1 MAAQAPAI
9 YKACYS
15 GVPVYEMPCQGV
27 AVMRRK
33 SDAWLN
39 ATQILKVAGF
49 DKPQR
54 TRVLEREVQKGT
66 HEKVQGGYGK
76 YQGTWVPMDR
86 GVALA
91 RQYGV
96 DRLLQPIFDYIPT
109 ADSPP
114 LAPKHITAAPAR
126 PRKKNDVAADL
137 DAMPTPPPKPQR
149 AAVQKAAAA
158 RKAAAAAHRAFV
170 GVDES
175 DGEFSEKRSMSPAHS
190 EGSDQSE
197 TPSPLASEAGDGEY
211 GAGPSKKRKTGH
223 GSAHAQMQQ
232 QHQHQLDSVP
242 AHQQLGFGPLRYAR
256 MILDYF
262 VSESTQVP
270 QFLVAPPAD
279 FDPNVVIDDD
289 GHTALHWACA
299 MGRIRIVKLLLSAG
313 ADIFR
318 ANSMG
323 QTALMRSVMFT
334 NNYDLRKFPELFEL
348 LHRSTINI
356 DRNDRTVFH
365 YIVDIALQKG
375 KTHAA
380 RYYIETVLARLVDY
394 PDEVADILN
403 FQDEEGETALTL
415 AARARSK
422 KLVKILLDNGADPK
436 VANRDGKTAED
447 YILEDERF
455 REQDVAAQQQQMAAA
470 AAAAAAGGGAM
481 MNGVAGSMGPP
492 PHPGAAS
499 YGSMPGPSSAAAP
512 SSASLNGI
520 VPRLHTSETGQRIST
535 KLVPEMATLL
545 ETLAASYDA
554 ELADKDRELAQADA
568 VLSSLQSEI
577 AESQRTVQQLQ
588 QQSTAG
594 GSLDHLERQEQ
605 QLAQDLE
612 AKMGKRFR
620 LGWEKWVRDEDQRE
634 QQYDTDGGPATAP
647 EGPQADLDA
656 YRDLVENP
664 PADSADRAAALR
676 ARIDEF
682 KQERARLFGVF
693 ATKQSESGTG
703 VRLAQYRQLVALGCG
718 VPLDQ
723 VDGVID
729 VLCENL
735 DQRADG
741 AGYA

>member
-1 MAAQAPAI
+1 MSAPPAI

-86 GVALA
+86 GIALS

-114 LAPKHITAAPAR
+114 LAPKHITAAPSR
-126 PRKKNDVAADL
+126 PRKKHDIAHDME
-137 DAMPTPPPKPQR
+137 AMPTPPAKMGR
-149 AAVQKAAAA
+149 MNKSVAA
-158 RKAAAAAHRAFV
+158 RRVAAM
-170 GVDES
+170 VDVA
-175 DGEFSEKRSMSPAHS
+175 DDLSERRSPSPVRSAITETS
-190 EGSDQSE
+190 R
-197 TPSPLASEAGDGEY
+197 TPSPMADGDDDYHE
-211 GAGPSKKRKTGH
+211 GPSKKRKV
-223 GSAHAQMQQ
+223 AHAAHNQEP
-232 QHQHQLDSVP
+232 LT
-242 AHQQLGFGPLRYAR
+242 AHQQLGGLGPLRYAR

-270 QFLVAPPAD
+270 QFLVHPPSD

-299 MGRIRIVKLLLSAG
+299 MGRIRIVKLLLTAG

-365 YIVDIALQKG
+365 YIVDIALHKG

-380 RYYIETVLARLVDY
+380 RYYMETVLARLVDY
-394 PDEVADILN
+394 PEEVADILN

-422 KLVKILLDNGADPK
+422 RLVKILLDNGADPRI
-436 VANRDGKTAED
+436 ANRDGKTAED

-455 REQDVAAQQQQMAAA
+455 REQDPGAGVPSLNGSNGAAALLPPPTAPGYLNGSAAA
-470 AAAAAAGGGAM
+470 AISAPAAL
-481 MNGVAGSMGPP
+481 PP
-492 PHPGAAS
+492 PPQQ
-499 YGSMPGPSSAAAP
+499 
-512 SSASLNGI
+512 
-520 VPRLHTSETGQRIST
+520 RLHTSETGQRIAT
-535 KLVPEMATLL
+535 QVVPELSSLL
-545 ETLAASYDA
+545 STLASAYDA
-554 ELADKDRELAQADA
+554 ELADRDRELAQANQELVRLQADVDA
-568 VLSSLQSEI
+568 ARLDVERLRERAAQRPEFA
-577 AESQRTVQQLQ
+577 AEEARLV
-588 QQSTAG
+588 AE
-594 GSLDHLERQEQ
+594 LDGKR
-605 QLAQDLE
+605 
-612 AKMGKRFR
+612 GKRFR

-634 QQYDTDGGPATAP
+634 EAYAQALDAGVAP
-647 EGPQADLDA
+647 EEGPQADLDA
-656 YRDLVENP
+656 YRELVAHV
-664 PADSADRAAALR
+664 PADATERAEALM
-676 ARIDEF
+676 ARIEQF
-682 KQERARLFGVF
+682 KEERVALFDKLRE
-693 ATKQSESGTG
+693 KQAERGTG
-703 VRLAQYRQLVALGCG
+703 SKLGLYRQLVALGCG

-723 VDGVID
+723 VDD
-729 VLCENL
+729 VVDALVENL
-735 DQRADG
+735 QGGSMEQGVVA
-741 AGYA
+741 A

>member
-1 MAAQAPAI
+1 MAAAPPAI

-86 GVALA
+86 GIALS

-114 LAPKHITAAPAR
+114 LAPKHITAAPSR
-126 PRKKNDVAADL
+126 PRKKADIAH
-137 DAMPTPPPKPQR
+137 DMEAMPTPPPKLQR
-149 AAVQKAAAA
+149 MNKSAAAA
-158 RKAAAAAHRAFV
+158 RRVAALAAAA
-170 GVDES
+170 DDS
-175 DGEFSEKRSMSPAHS
+175 Y
-190 EGSDQSE
+190 SDQRSPSPVRSAATE
-197 TPSPLASEAGDGEY
+197 HSRTPSPLGDDDDGDYGEV
-211 GAGPSKKRKTGH
+211 PSKKRKVAH
-223 GSAHAQMQQ
+223 GMGDGMDMA
-232 QHQHQLDSVP
+232 
-242 AHQQLGFGPLRYAR
+242 AHQQLGLGPLRYAR

-262 VSESTQVP
+262 VSESTQIP
-270 QFLVAPPAD
+270 QFLVTPPAD

-299 MGRIRIVKLLLSAG
+299 MGRIRIVKLLLTAG

-365 YIVDIALQKG
+365 YIVDIALHKG
-375 KTHAA
+375 KTHAS
-380 RYYIETVLARLVDY
+380 RYYMETVLQRLVDY

-422 KLVKILLDNGADPK
+422 RLVKILLDNGADPK
-436 VANRDGKTAED
+436 IANRDGKTAED

-455 REQDVAAQQQQMAAA
+455 REQD
-470 AAAAAAGGGAM
+470 GGGASTPGL
-481 MNGVAGSMGPP
+481 NGGAAAFPP
-492 PHPGAAS
+492 PAANGAPSAS
-499 YGSMPGPSSAAAP
+499 YSNGAGLSSSLSSAAPQHLGYAP
-512 SSASLNGI
+512 STT
-520 VPRLHTSETGQRIST
+520 VHTSETGQSIASQV
-535 KLVPEMATLL
+535 VPEVSSLL
-545 ETLAASYDA
+545 STLATAYDA
-554 ELADKDRELAQADA
+554 ELSDKKRELEQANG
-568 VLSSLQSEI
+568 LLQDLDSEI
-577 AESQRTVQQLQ
+577 AETRRVVEQLQ
-588 QQSTAG
+588 QQAATRADLVKEEEGLSVE
-594 GSLDHLERQEQ
+594 LDGKR
-605 QLAQDLE
+605 
-612 AKMGKRFR
+612 GKRFR

-634 QQYDTDGGPATAP
+634 QAYEQGGGPAGSA

-656 YRDLVENP
+656 YRELVAHCP
-664 PADSADRAAALR
+664 PDADERAEALR
-676 ARIDEF
+676 ARIAQFRE
-682 KQERARLFGVF
+682 EREVLFGKLRE
-693 ATKQSESGTG
+693 KQAERGTG
-703 VRLAQYRQLVALGCG
+703 SRLGMYRQLVALGCG

-723 VDGVID
+723 VDDVID
-729 VLCENL
+729 ALVENL
-735 DQRADG
+735 EGGAMDG
-741 AGYA
+741 VASA

>member
-1 MAAQAPAI
+1 MAAAPPAI

-76 YQGTWVPMDR
+76 YQGTWVPMER
-86 GVALA
+86 GIALA

-96 DRLLQPIFDYIPT
+96 DRLLQPIIDYIPT

-114 LAPKHITAAPAR
+114 LAPKHITAAPTR
-126 PRKKNDVAADL
+126 PRKKHDIAHDME
-137 DAMPTPPPKPQR
+137 AMPTPPPKSARQN
-149 AAVQKAAAA
+149 KSAAA
-158 RKAAAAAHRAFV
+158 RRMAAM
-170 GVDES
+170 VDLDDEYDREQS
-175 DGEFSEKRSMSPAHS
+175 PQRSAKGTELSR
-190 EGSDQSE
+190 
-197 TPSPLASEAGDGEY
+197 TPSPQMDDDDGEY
-211 GAGPSKKRKTGH
+211 GAPTKKRKTGH
-223 GSAHAQMQQ
+223 NQHAQQLVQDDSMAFVGQQ
-232 QHQHQLDSVP
+232 Q
-242 AHQQLGFGPLRYAR
+242 QQMGGLGPLRYAR

-270 QFLVAPPAD
+270 QFLVTPPSD

-299 MGRIRIVKLLLSAG
+299 MGRIRIVKLLLTAG

-365 YIVDIALQKG
+365 YIVDIALHKN

-380 RYYIETVLARLVDY
+380 RYYMETVLNRLVDY

-422 KLVKILLDNGADPK
+422 RLVKILLENGADPR

-455 REQDVAAQQQQMAAA
+455 REQDAANGAPGFDAPSSAAGNGLLPHPSA
-470 AAAAAAGGGAM
+470 PYTNGTAPHAPTPALAAAAAAG
-481 MNGVAGSMGPP
+481 PF
-492 PHPGAAS
+492 AS
-499 YGSMPGPSSAAAP
+499 SSTSSSAAHPHAP
-512 SSASLNGI
+512 SST
-520 VPRLHTSETGQRIST
+520 RLFTSSTAQLVANEVIPDISN
-535 KLVPEMATLL
+535 LL
-545 ETLAASYDA
+545 STLATSFDA
-554 ELADKDRELAQADA
+554 ELLDKERELELAVSEAERTEKEIADA
-568 VLSSLQSEI
+568 RREVEL
-577 AESQRTVQQLQ
+577 LQ
-588 QQSTAG
+588 QRAG
-594 GSLDHLERQEQ
+594 QRAEELRAQEERLSVELDQKR
-605 QLAQDLE
+605 
-612 AKMGKRFR
+612 GKRFR
-620 LGWEKWVRDEDQRE
+620 LGWEKWLRDEDSRE
-634 QQYDTDGGPATAP
+634 QGYEQEGGGGAAGP
-647 EGPQADLDA
+647 EGPQSDLDA
-656 YRDLVENP
+656 YRELVEHVP
-664 PADSADRAAALR
+664 GDAEERAEALR
-676 ARIDEF
+676 ARIDQF
-682 KQERARLFGVF
+682 KEERARLFEGLREKQAERGMGSRMGV
-693 ATKQSESGTG
+693 
-703 VRLAQYRQLVALGCG
+703 YRQLVALGCG

-723 VDGVID
+723 VDDVID
-729 VLCENL
+729 ALVENL
-735 DQRADG
+735 EG
-741 AGYA
+741 GPMEG

>member
-1 MAAQAPAI
+1 MSAPAPAI

-15 GVPVYEMPCQGV
+15 GVPVYEMPCHGV

-33 SDAWLN
+33 ADAWLN

-54 TRVLEREVQKGT
+54 TRVLEREVQKNT

-76 YQGTWVPMDR
+76 YQGTWVPMER
-86 GVALA
+86 GIALS

-96 DRLLQPIFDYIPT
+96 DRLLQPIFDFVPT

-114 LAPKHITAAPAR
+114 LAPKHITAAPSR
-126 PRKKNDVAADL
+126 PRRKHDVALDL
-137 DAMPTPPPKPQR
+137 EGIPTPPPMGKGGR
-149 AAVQKAAAA
+149 RSAASAATFEDLDDDFMLDGNGSGSGS
-158 RKAAAAAHRAFV
+158 RLRTPVNGGV
-170 GVDES
+170 G
-175 DGEFSEKRSMSPAHS
+175 GGG
-190 EGSDQSE
+190 GSGDPSNASQ
-197 TPSPLASEAGDGEY
+197 TPSPLVHNGDDDDGDY
-211 GAGPSKKRKTGH
+211 IDGRSSVGPSSAKRRKVA
-223 GSAHAQMQQ
+223 SQQDHAP
-232 QHQHQLDSVP
+232 LT
-242 AHQQLGFGPLRYAR
+242 AHQQMQGLGPLRYAR

-270 QFLVAPPAD
+270 PFLLQPPAD

-365 YIVDIALQKG
+365 YIVDIALQKN
-375 KTHAA
+375 KTQAA
-380 RYYIETVLARLVDY
+380 RYYMETVLQRLADY
-394 PDEVADILN
+394 PEEVADILN

-422 KLVKILLDNGADPK
+422 RLVKLLLDNGADPK
-436 VANRDGKTAED
+436 IANRDGKSAED

-455 REQDVAAQQQQMAAA
+455 REQDINAVPVTGTAAE
-470 AAAAAAGGGAM
+470 GLGP
-481 MNGVAGSMGPP
+481 AGSAGANGAGSSSSAYV
-492 PHPGAAS
+492 GAA
-499 YGSMPGPSSAAAP
+499 PA
-512 SSASLNGI
+512 
-520 VPRLHTSETGQRIST
+520 RLHTSETGQKVASKVI
-535 KLVPEMATLL
+535 PEVASLL
-545 ETLAASYDA
+545 ETLATSFDA
-554 ELADKDRELAQADA
+554 ELADKDRELVQADA
-568 VLSSLQSEI
+568 TIAALQREI
-577 AESQRTVQQLQ
+577 ADAERVAQQL
-588 QQSTAG
+588 
-594 GSLDHLERQEQ
+594 ERRAKQVDA
-605 QLAQDLE
+605 LAVEEKEREKDLE

-634 QQYDTDGGPATAP
+634 QQYEQDGGPSGSSA
-647 EGPQADLDA
+647 EGPQPDLDA
-656 YRDLVENP
+656 YRDLISNP
-664 PADSADRAAALR
+664 PADASDRADALR
-676 ARIDEF
+676 ARIAES
-682 KQERARLFGVF
+682 QTERKRLFARLVEQQ
-693 ATKQSESGTG
+693 AAAGTG
-703 VRLAQYRQLVALGCG
+703 KKLSQYRQLVALGCG

-723 VDGVID
+723 VDAAID
-729 VLCENL
+729 ALVSEM
-735 DQRADG
+735 DQPRLIEILPS
-741 AGYA
+741 